1 MLIDLQLHSTYSDG
15 YLTPSQLADFL
26 SANNI
31 KVASLTDHNTIG
43 GFDEFKLACRN
54 KKIKTISGVELYV
67 NLGHKKF
74 NLLWYNFDPRNPELH
89 NLLRISQTRRRR
101 QIRNALIKLK
111 QRDFQINESHILD
124 KFNHYVP
131 LNHIIDHIFKI
142 PANKKIIVKKL
153 KIANPSQDEILI
165 KIFKNKAFAKI
176 SESYIGLKQIL
187 NLRKKIHGQLIL
199 NHPGKH
205 NRLDRKFISGI
216 KKLGLDGLE
225 VISPH
230 HSIGAVMR
238 LERLAREYKLIMTGG
253 SDFHRFE
260 PAPADLNSCY
270 NYFKIDSNY
279 LTDIK
284 KIIG

>member
-26 SANNI
+26 SANNVKI
-31 KVASLTDHNTIG
+31 AALTDHNTISG
-43 GFDEFKLACRN
+43 LDEFKLSCEK
-54 KKIKTISGVELYV
+54 KKIKAIPGVELYV
-67 NLGHKKF
+67 KLGHKKF
-74 NLLWYNFDPRNPELH
+74 NLLWYNFDRRDAELH
-89 NLLRISQTRRRR
+89 NLLRISQARRRR
-101 QIRNALIKLK
+101 QIRNALNKLK
-111 QRDFQINESHILD
+111 QRGFQIDESRLLD
-124 KFNHYVP
+124 KFNHYIP
-131 LNHIIDHIFKI
+131 LNHLIDQISKI

-153 KIANPSQDEILI
+153 KTANPSQDEVLI

-187 NLRKKIHGQLIL
+187 NLKKTIRGQLIL

-205 NRLDRKFISGI
+205 ERLDRKFIAGV
-216 KKLGLDGLE
+216 KALGLDGLE
-225 VISPH
+225 ILSPH
-230 HSIGAVMR
+230 HSIGAIMH
-238 LERLAREYKLIMTGG
+238 LQRLAKEHKLIMTGG

-260 PAPADLNSCY
+260 TTPNGINSCY
-270 NYFKIDSNY
+270 DYFRVDSNY

>member
-26 SANNI
+26 SANNVKI
-31 KVASLTDHNTIG
+31 AALTDHNTISG
-43 GFDEFKLACRN
+43 LDEFKLSCEK
-54 KKIKTISGVELYV
+54 KKIKAIPGVELYV
-67 NLGHKKF
+67 KLGHKKF
-74 NLLWYNFDPRNPELH
+74 NLLWYNFDRRDAELH
-89 NLLRISQTRRRR
+89 NLLRISQARRRR
-101 QIRNALIKLK
+101 QIRNALNKLK
-111 QRDFQINESHILD
+111 QRGFQIDESRLLD
-124 KFNHYVP
+124 KFNHYIP
-131 LNHIIDHIFKI
+131 LNHLIDQISKI

-153 KIANPSQDEILI
+153 KTANPSQDKVLI
-165 KIFKNKAFAKI
+165 KIFKNKAFARI

-187 NLRKKIHGQLIL
+187 NLKKTIRGQLIL

-205 NRLDRKFISGI
+205 ERLDRKFIAGV
-216 KKLGLDGLE
+216 KALGLDGLE
-225 VISPH
+225 ILSPH
-230 HSIGAVMR
+230 HSIGAVMQ
-238 LERLAREYKLIMTGG
+238 LQRLAKEYKLIMTGG

-270 NYFKIDSNY
+270 NYFRIDSDY